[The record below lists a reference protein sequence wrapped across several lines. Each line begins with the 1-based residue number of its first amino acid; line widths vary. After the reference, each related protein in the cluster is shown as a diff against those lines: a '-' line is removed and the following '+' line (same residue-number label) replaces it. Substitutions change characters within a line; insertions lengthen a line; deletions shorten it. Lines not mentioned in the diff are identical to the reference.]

1 MSLKKRAIAGAKWT
15 TASTVL
21 VSIFQFIQLT
31 ILARLLG
38 SSAFGLIGMVM
49 VVVGFAN
56 AFADMGM
63 SNAIIHRQDT
73 TKQQLSSLYWLNLF
87 TGIVVCCTVILISPL
102 IVEFFQ
108 EPQLQNLLIFT
119 SAIFL
124 ITPIGQQFQMLLQ
137 KELNF
142 DRLAKIEV
150 MSSFFGTVI
159 AISSALLGFG
169 ALSLVFGQLGS
180 TSLKSVNLATVGWR
194 TWKPSLHFDIADLK
208 GYLGFGMYQMGERS
222 INYFSANIDTIL
234 VGRLLG
240 AEVLGLYTVA
250 YQLIITPL
258 RKINPILTRVAF
270 PVFAKIQ
277 SDNLSLISGY
287 NQMIKLLGY
296 LSCPL
301 LIGLAVTAPL
311 LVPALFGDGWEQT
324 IFLVQV
330 LSVVGILKMLSN
342 PGGSLLLA
350 KGYANIGFYWNLL
363 YTIFAAVI
371 FYIVIPYGIQ
381 VFVLAYAAMSII
393 IFFVYSSLLFYVIEM
408 QWITFAKSFYR
419 VILINGVFTIL
430 LVLSQRLIGDG
441 VSNIAELVST
451 IVIGMGIYLA
461 LIVLLEKDYILELL
475 SFIIPK
481 AKEKTA
487 EDVFTKP
494 P

>member
-1 MSLKKRAIAGAKWT
+1 MSLKQRAITGAKWT

-21 VSIFQFIQLT
+21 VSVFQFIQLI

-142 DRLAKIEV
+142 DRLAKIDV

-234 VGRLLG
+234 IGRLLG

-381 VFVLAYAAMSII
+381 VFVLTYAAMSII
-393 IFFVYSSLLFYVIEM
+393 TFFVYNSLLFYVIEM
-408 QWITFAKSFYR
+408 QWTTFAKSFYK
-419 VILINGVFTIL
+419 VILINGAFAIL
-430 LVLSQRLIGDG
+430 LVLSQRLIGDA
-441 VSNIAELVST
+441 VSSIVELVST
-451 IVIGMGIYLA
+451 IVIGVGIYLA
-461 LIVLLEKDYILELL
+461 LIILLEKDYILELL

-481 AKEKTA
+481 EKTA
-487 EDVFTKP
+487 EDVFAKP